1 MTLCQKDTTSLWLNV
16 NWWEFINA
24 SDISANWRYYCVY
37 AKRHLANRRS
47 VEKLFYDDF
56 VNRKAPPMK
65 AQNVEPEKELFSNED
80 DYRAY
85 RDNFR
90 PNGGIQMQKYPRC
103 QPYQTFFF
111 FVTDDEDQ

>member
-1 MTLCQKDTTSLWLNV
+1 
-16 NWWEFINA
+16 
-24 SDISANWRYYCVY
+24 
-37 AKRHLANRRS
+37 
-47 VEKLFYDDF
+47 
-56 VNRKAPPMK
+56 MK
-65 AQNVEPEKELFSNED
+65 AQNVEPGKELFSNED

-90 PNGGIQMQKYPRC
+90 PNGGMQMQKYPKC